1 MDNIITTERIDAY
14 CLSLLADER
23 SAGTISKYR
32 RDLTAFSRWL
42 DGRTVTK
49 ETAADWKTHLLNSG
63 YAPRTINSMLAA
75 LNSFFRF
82 MDWHIKVRFL
92 KIQRQLFRETS
103 RELRRSEYD
112 RLLAAARED
121 GQERLALLME
131 TLCATGIRISE
142 LQYITLEAVRRGR
155 ADISL
160 KGKIRTILIPRKL
173 AKKLLAYA
181 RAAGIRGGE
190 IFRTRT
196 GRGLSRR
203 QVWYELKR
211 LCRAA
216 GVAPS
221 RVFPHNFRHL
231 FAQTFYRATRDIAKL
246 ADVLGHSSI
255 ETTRIYLV
263 TTGEEHQRQL
273 DRLGLVL

>member
-32 RDLTAFSRWL
+32 HDLTAFSRWL
-42 DGRTVTK
+42 GGRIVTK

-92 KIQRQLFRETS
+92 KIQRQLFREAS

-112 RLLAAARED
+112 RLLAAAREH

-142 LQYITLEAVRRGR
+142 LQYITLEALRCGR

-216 GVAPS
+216 GVAAS

>member
-42 DGRTVTK
+42 DGRAVTK
-49 ETAADWKTHLLNSG
+49 ETAADWKTHLLNNG

-112 RLLAAARED
+112 RLLAAAREH